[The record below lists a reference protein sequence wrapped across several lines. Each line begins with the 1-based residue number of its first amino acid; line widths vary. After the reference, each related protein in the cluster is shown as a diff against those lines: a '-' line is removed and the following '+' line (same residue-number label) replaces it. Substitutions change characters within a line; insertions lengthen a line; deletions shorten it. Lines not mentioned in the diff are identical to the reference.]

1 LGGNEEG
8 TTRFSSIKTS
18 HFGDALQKRQNY
30 TDPSIRRIPMNQN
43 VLVELS
49 DALADAAEKAGNATV
64 LVNARRRMPAS
75 GIVYASDLILTAD
88 HIVEREE
95 GIKVILAD
103 GAEVSA
109 RVVGRDSGSDLAV
122 LKLERAAATVAE
134 PTKSPARL
142 GQIALAL
149 GRPSPDG
156 IEASLGTVSAVG
168 GPIRTGRGG
177 MLERYLRTDSISY
190 PGFSGGPLVAADG
203 TVLGLNTSGLAN
215 GAAVTIPADI
225 AWRIADTLVK
235 HGRIKRGYLGIR
247 SQSVEIPDGL
257 QQALQREQVT
267 GLLIVGIENDSPASK
282 GGLMV
287 GDILVGVAGSPVVH
301 HDELF
306 AQLHGEV
313 AGKSTPID
321 ILRGGR
327 PQTLNVLIGEK

>member
-1 LGGNEEG
+1 MSNNL
-8 TTRFSSIKTS
+8 
-18 HFGDALQKRQNY
+18 
-30 TDPSIRRIPMNQN
+30 
-43 VLVELS
+43 LVELS
-49 DALADAAEKAGNATV
+49 DALADAAEKAGKATV

-75 GIVYASDLILTAD
+75 GIAYASDLILTAD
-88 HIVEREE
+88 HVIEREE

-109 RVVGRDSGSDLAV
+109 RVAGRDAGSDLAV
-122 LKLERAAATVAE
+122 LKLERAAGSVAE
-134 PTKSPARL
+134 ATKSRARL

-149 GRPSPDG
+149 GRPTPDG

-215 GAAVTIPADI
+215 GAAVTVPADI
-225 AWRIADTLVK
+225 AWQIADTLVK
-235 HGRIKRGYLGIR
+235 QGRIKRGYLGIR
-247 SQSVEIPDGL
+247 SQSVEIPD
-257 QQALQREQVT
+257 ALQKMLNREQAT
-267 GLLIVGIENDSPASK
+267 GLLIVGVENDSPASR

-287 GDILVGVAGSPVVH
+287 GDILVAVAGTPVVH
-301 HDELF
+301 HDDLF
-306 AQLHGEV
+306 TRLNGEV
-313 AGKSTPID
+313 AGKPTPID
-321 ILRGGR
+321 LLRGGQ